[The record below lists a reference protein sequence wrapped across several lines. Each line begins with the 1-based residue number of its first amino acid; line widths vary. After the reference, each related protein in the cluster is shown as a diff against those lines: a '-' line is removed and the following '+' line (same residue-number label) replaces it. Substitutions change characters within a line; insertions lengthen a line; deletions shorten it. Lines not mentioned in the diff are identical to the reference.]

1 MGMHDE
7 VYCDAELPD
16 ADVPAGAIFET
27 TAFPEPFLFRYR
39 IANAGRLI
47 DACGRDLEC
56 DGYLEFFYYLDRSV
70 ENCSL
75 AEYRA
80 HFCRGQLN
88 NIVRV
93 KREQEVADV
102 RVIYGLAAYRIF
114 ALAAPSSFMSDTT
127 VESVSPEPQTRS
139 AVHFGGIG
147 HERLEV
153 SADFHHPSAD
163 EDLLTQ
169 AAAAK
174 PRSDGLGS
182 FLDDWEVKQ
191 GELTPEELAR
201 AAKELAVTPKKSQA

>member
-1 MGMHDE
+1 MNNAVRSQTAAAEWPPVLATFWWGPFLDGKKRGRTMGMHDE
-7 VYCDAELPD
+7 VYGNAELPD

-39 IANAGRLI
+39 ITNAGRLI

-80 HFCRGQLN
+80 HFCCGQLN

-114 ALAAPSSFMSDTT
+114 ALAAPSSFMSDT
-127 VESVSPEPQTRS
+127 
-139 AVHFGGIG
+139 G
-147 HERLEV
+147 
-153 SADFHHPSAD
+153 
-163 EDLLTQ
+163 EDM
-169 AAAAK
+169 
-174 PRSDGLGS
+174 
-182 FLDDWEVKQ
+182 E
-191 GELTPEELAR
+191 TPE
-201 AAKELAVTPKKSQA
+201 